1 MGRELARAVRRAVRT
16 AVAALACLAAVSIA
30 APRAADAKDE
40 LVIGLTQFPSSFH
53 PAIDAMLVK
62 SYILA
67 MTRKPLTAYDAQWR
81 LICMLCTE
89 LPTLENGKAKLETLP
104 DGGRGIAVTFTI
116 QPNAAWG
123 DGVPVTTEDVLFAWE
138 VGRNPQSGVADSQAY
153 RRVTAIDVVDA
164 KTFTVH
170 EDKVHYDYNAL
181 TDFELLPAH
190 LDRKNFTDP
199 AAYLRRT
206 AYETDTTN
214 PGLYYG
220 PYRIAQVSRGAQVV
234 LERNPAWYGK
244 PPYFKRI
251 TVRAIEN
258 SSALEAN
265 LLSGGIDYI
274 AGELGMSV
282 DEALAFEKRNG
293 GRFKFVYKP
302 GLIYEHIDLNLDNPI
317 LADKRV
323 RQALLFGLDREA
335 ITRQLFAG
343 KEPVARSFVSPLD
356 WTADPD
362 LPAYAYDPARAASLL
377 DAAGWTGSQGGVRT
391 NAKGE
396 RLALELITTA
406 GNRTR
411 ETVEVVLQSQ
421 WKKIGIDVRI
431 RNEPARVLVGETLR
445 KRSYPGMVMLAWV
458 SAPEETPREELHSG
472 AIPTAANNYTGQN
485 DTGFRNAE
493 ADSLIDRLEGELD
506 RDKRRALWYRLQE
519 IYMDELPVLP
529 LYFRADVF
537 VMPAWLHGIEPTGH
551 QYGTTFWVEN
561 WRAE

>member
-1 MGRELARAVRRAVRT
+1 LARAVR
-16 AVAALACLAAVSIA
+16 AALAGLALLAAGTANPA
-30 APRAADAKDE
+30 AAAKDE
-40 LVIGLTQFPSSFH
+40 LVVGLTQFPSSFH

-62 SYILA
+62 AYILA
-67 MTRKPLTAYDAQWR
+67 MTRKPLTAYDAQWK

-89 LPTLENGKAKLETLP
+89 LPTIENGKARLEDLP
-104 DGGRGIAVTFTI
+104 DGKHGIAVTFTI

-123 DGVPVTTEDVLFAWE
+123 DGVPVTTDDVVFAWQ
-138 VGRNPQSGVADSQAY
+138 VGTNAQSGVADSQAY
-153 RRVTAIDVVDA
+153 RRITAIDVVDA

-190 LDRKNFTDP
+190 LDRTNFAEP

-220 PYRIAQVSRGAQVV
+220 PYRITQVSRGAQVV
-234 LERNPAWYGK
+234 LEANPTWYGRK
-244 PPYFKRI
+244 PYFKRI
-251 TVRAIEN
+251 IVRSIEN
-258 SSALEAN
+258 TAALEAN

-282 DEALAFEKRNG
+282 DQALAFEKRHG
-293 GRFKFVYKP
+293 DQFKFVYKP

-317 LADKRV
+317 LKDKRV
-323 RQALLFGLDREA
+323 RQALLYALDREA

-343 KEPVARSFVSPLD
+343 KDPVAGSFVSPLD
-356 WTADPD
+356 WTANPD
-362 LPAYAYDPARAASLL
+362 LPRYAYDPAKATALL
-377 DAAGWTGSQGGVRT
+377 DAAGWSDIKDGWRV
-391 NAKGE
+391 NAHGQ
-396 RLALELITTA
+396 RLALELTTTA

-411 ETVEVVLQSQ
+411 ETVEVVLQNQ
-421 WKKIGIDVRI
+421 WKKLGIDVRL

-445 KRSYPGMVMLAWV
+445 QRKFPGMVMLALV
-458 SAPEETPREELHSG
+458 SSPEETPREELHSS
-472 AIPTAANNYTGQN
+472 AIPTAENNYTGQN
-485 DTGFRNAE
+485 DTGFRNAD
-493 ADSLIDRLEGELD
+493 ADSVIDRLEGELD

-537 VMPAWLHGIEPTGH
+537 VMPKWLAGIEPTGH
-551 QYGTTFWVEN
+551 EYGTTFWVEN

>member
-1 MGRELARAVRRAVRT
+1 MARPVRALL
-16 AVAALACLAAVSIA
+16 AALALVAAAA
-30 APRAADAKDE
+30 APAPAAAKDQ

-62 SYILA
+62 AYILA
-67 MTRKPLTAYDAQWR
+67 MTRKPLTAYDAKWQ
-81 LICMLCTE
+81 LVCMLCTE
-89 LPTLENGKAKLETLP
+89 LPTIENGKARIETRP

-116 QPNAAWG
+116 QPNATWG
-123 DGVPVTTEDVLFAWE
+123 DGVPVTTDDVLFAWE
-138 VGRNPQSGVADSQAY
+138 VGTNAQSGVADSQAY
-153 RRVTAIDVVDA
+153 RRITAIDAVDR

-220 PYRIAQVSRGAQVV
+220 PYRITQVSRGAQVV
-234 LERNPAWYGK
+234 LEPNPTWYGK
-244 PPYFKRI
+244 TPYFKRI
-251 TVRAIEN
+251 TVRSIEN
-258 SSALEAN
+258 SAALEAN

-282 DEALAFEKRNG
+282 DEALAFEKRHG
-293 GRFKFVYKP
+293 DRFKFIYKP

-323 RQALLFGLDREA
+323 RQALLYALDREA
-335 ITRQLFAG
+335 ISRQLFAG
-343 KEPVARSFVSPLD
+343 KQPVANSFVSPLD
-356 WTADPD
+356 GTADPD
-362 LPAYAYDPARAASLL
+362 LPAYPYDPAKAAALL
-377 DAAGWTGSQGGVRT
+377 DAAGWSGRKDGWRV
-391 NAKGE
+391 NARGE
-396 RLALELITTA
+396 RLSLELTTTA

-411 ETVEVVLQSQ
+411 ETVEVVLQNQ
-421 WKKIGIDVRI
+421 WKKLGIDVRL

-445 KRSYPGMVMLAWV
+445 KRTFPAMAMLAWV
-458 SAPEETPREELHSG
+458 TSPEETPRGELHSSE
-472 AIPTAANNYTGQN
+472 IPTPANNYAGQN
-485 DTGFRNAE
+485 ASGFKNAE
-493 ADSLIDRLEGELD
+493 ADSLIDRLEVELD

-519 IYMDELPVLP
+519 VYMDELPVLP

-537 VMPAWLHGIEPTGH
+537 VMPKWLVGVEPTGH
-551 QYGTTFWVEN
+551 QYGTSFWVEN

>member
-1 MGRELARAVRRAVRT
+1 MGRELARAVRAAVG
-16 AVAALACLAAVSIA
+16 ALALILAAAQPA
-30 APRAADAKDE
+30 AAAKDE

-62 SYILA
+62 AYILA
-67 MTRKPLTAYDAQWR
+67 MTRKPLTAYDAEWH

-89 LPTLENGKAKLETLP
+89 LPTLENGKAKLEDLP
-104 DGGRGIAVTFTI
+104 DGKHGIAVTFTL

-123 DGVPVTTEDVLFAWE
+123 DGVPVTTDDVLFAWE

-153 RRVTAIDVVDA
+153 RRVTAIDVIDR
-164 KTFTVH
+164 KTFVVH

-190 LDRKNFTDP
+190 LDRKNFAEP
-199 AAYLRRT
+199 AEYLRRT
-206 AYETDTTN
+206 AYESDTTN

-220 PYRIAQVSRGAQVV
+220 PYRITQVQHGAQVV
-234 LERNPAWYGK
+234 LEPNPTWYGK
-244 PPYFKRI
+244 KPYFKRI
-251 TVRAIEN
+251 TVRSIDNTA
-258 SSALEAN
+258 ALEAN
-265 LLSGGIDYI
+265 LLSGGIDMI
-274 AGELGMSV
+274 AGELGLSV
-282 DEALAFEKRNG
+282 DEALGFEKRQG
-293 GRFKFVYKP
+293 GRFTFIYKP
-302 GLIYEHIDLNLDNPI
+302 GLIYEHVDLNLDNPI

-323 RQALLFGLDREA
+323 RQALLYALDREA

-343 KEPVARSFVSPLD
+343 KEPVAHSFVSPLD

-362 LPAYAYDPARAASLL
+362 LPVYAYDPARAASLL
-377 DAAGWTGSQGGVRT
+377 DAAGWTGRGGGVRT

-421 WKKIGIDVRI
+421 WKKLGVDVRI
-431 RNEPARVLVGETLR
+431 RNEPARVLVGQTLR

-458 SAPEETPREELHSG
+458 SSPEETPREELHSG

-537 VMPAWLHGIEPTGH
+537 VMPKWLKGVEPTGH